1 MGKIKI
7 EKKDIWIDMTPMSD
21 VMTLLL
27 CFFMLTSTFL
37 TPEPVKVNTPS
48 SVSEVKVPENDVL
61 NILVSPEGNIYVGSE
76 NKNTM
81 VDMMQTVTDKFG
93 VSLTG
98 EKLKHFREDAM
109 IGAPMS
115 MFEAYYALD
124 TEKMG
129 EEIQKLSIPL
139 DSIDGGKSEFQEW
152 VTAARES
159 NPDIRI
165 AIKADG
171 KTSYAVIK
179 KMMSELQDMNENRYQ
194 LITNLDTKKQA
205 EIEDMAKKK
214 ASKQK
219 KMDTRVNFTPMV
231 DMMMLLI
238 TFFMLCTTL
247 SKPQAMQLTMPSND
261 ENMSKED
268 KSVTKASYTITLYL
282 GADDK
287 IYYVEGLPEY
297 ENPECLKE
305 TTWGKD
311 GVRNLLIKHITEDG
325 FSPVAKVMM
334 AKKKLD
340 EKKAQLGD
348 KLSKEEYDKA
358 LSDIR
363 NGKNVDGEEIQ
374 TLTVIIKPMDVS
386 SYDNMVQALDEM
398 LVCSI
403 GKYVIDK
410 VNEDDQKLLEL
421 KGIKYAK

>member
-1 MGKIKI
+1 
-7 EKKDIWIDMTPMSD
+7 
-21 VMTLLL
+21 
-27 CFFMLTSTFL
+27 
-37 TPEPVKVNTPS
+37 
-48 SVSEVKVPENDVL
+48 
-61 NILVSPEGNIYVGSE
+61 
-76 NKNTM
+76 
-81 VDMMQTVTDKFG
+81 
-93 VSLTG
+93 
-98 EKLKHFREDAM
+98 
-109 IGAPMS
+109 
-115 MFEAYYALD
+115 
-124 TEKMG
+124 
-129 EEIQKLSIPL
+129 
-139 DSIDGGKSEFQEW
+139 
-152 VTAARES
+152 
-159 NPDIRI
+159 
-165 AIKADG
+165 
-171 KTSYAVIK
+171 
-179 KMMSELQDMNENRYQ
+179 
-194 LITNLDTKKQA
+194 
-205 EIEDMAKKK
+205 MAKKK

-282 GADDK
+282 GANDK
-287 IYYVEGLPEY
+287 LYYVEGLPEY
-297 ENPECLKE
+297 DNAECLKE

-311 GVRNLLIKHITEDG
+311 GVRNLLIKHVTEDG

-340 EKKAQLGD
+340 EKKAQMGD
-348 KLSKEEYDKA
+348 KMSKEEYDKL

-386 SYDNMVQALDEM
+386 TYDNMVQALDEM

>member
-1 MGKIKI
+1 
-7 EKKDIWIDMTPMSD
+7 
-21 VMTLLL
+21 
-27 CFFMLTSTFL
+27 
-37 TPEPVKVNTPS
+37 
-48 SVSEVKVPENDVL
+48 
-61 NILVSPEGNIYVGSE
+61 
-76 NKNTM
+76 
-81 VDMMQTVTDKFG
+81 
-93 VSLTG
+93 
-98 EKLKHFREDAM
+98 
-109 IGAPMS
+109 
-115 MFEAYYALD
+115 
-124 TEKMG
+124 
-129 EEIQKLSIPL
+129 
-139 DSIDGGKSEFQEW
+139 
-152 VTAARES
+152 
-159 NPDIRI
+159 
-165 AIKADG
+165 
-171 KTSYAVIK
+171 
-179 KMMSELQDMNENRYQ
+179 
-194 LITNLDTKKQA
+194 
-205 EIEDMAKKK
+205 MAKKK

-261 ENMSKED
+261 VNMTKED

-282 GADDK
+282 GADEK

-311 GVRNLLIKHITEDG
+311 GVRKLLIEHITEDG

-340 EKKAQLGD
+340 ERKNQLGD
-348 KLSKEEYDKA
+348 KMTKEMYDKE

-363 NGKNVDGEEIQ
+363 NGKNVDGEAIQ

-386 SYDNMVQALDEM
+386 TYNSMVQALDEM

-410 VNEDDQKLLEL
+410 VNEDDEKLLTL
-421 KGIKYAK
+421 KGIKFSNDN